1 MNFHRKS
8 IKFGAIALFIVI
20 LITLIVAPN
29 NSTNQS
35 GSTYNRAPD
44 GYGAWYE
51 FIQNEWRE
59 DNNIKIQRWQK
70 SSLPSQTKD
79 ENPITLVQI
88 YSEPIYSQ
96 SDSSNDLESSF
107 FSDSLKK
114 WLKKGNTIVILG
126 WYQPSSKAIF
136 KTQHSTVFGTIEIET
151 TRRAIN
157 RKEILLGD
165 DFGAIVWYKKIGKG
179 QAIFTTTPYLAA
191 NAYQDSLANYK
202 FLSNIVLHPNV
213 KTSKNKTIEV
223 KLQNQNNIPR
233 TIFIDEYIHGYQ
245 DKETIQ
251 QGEKDSVLKYFYQTS
266 LLPVFIQGIVII
278 VLTIFALNRRFGKP
292 QQFKPKILNNSRVYI
307 EALAA
312 VLQKAANHDFV
323 IDIVGKEEQLQ
334 LQKKLGLDNQL
345 LDDKTLI
352 DAWVQQ
358 TGKPAKLLEEVMK
371 IKLNSSQ
378 IGEVQLLKWLQKW
391 QEIYRS

>member
-1 MNFHRKS
+1 MNFQRKS

-20 LITLIVAPN
+20 LITLFVAPN

-51 FIQNEWRE
+51 FIQNEWGQ
-59 DNNIKIQRWQK
+59 DKNIQIQRWKK
-70 SSLPSQTKD
+70 SSLPPQTKD
-79 ENPITLVQI
+79 KNPITLVRA
-88 YSEPIYSQ
+88 YSDLIPSQ
-96 SDSSNDLESSF
+96 SDSSDDFKSSF

-114 WLKKGNTIVILG
+114 WIKKGNTIVILG
-126 WYQPSSKAIF
+126 WHQPSSKAVF
-136 KTQHSTVFGTIEIET
+136 KTQHSTAFGTIEIET
-151 TRRAIN
+151 TRRAID

-165 DFGAIVWYKKIGKG
+165 DFGAIVWQQKLGQG

-202 FLSNIVLHPNV
+202 FLSDIVLHPNT

-223 KLQNQNNIPR
+223 EFREQNNSPR
-233 TIFIDEYIHGYQ
+233 NIFVDEYIHGYQ
-245 DKETIQ
+245 DKETRQ
-251 QGEKDSVLKYFYQTS
+251 NGQKDSVLKYFSQTS
-266 LLPVFIQGIVII
+266 LLPVFIQGVII
-278 VLTIFALNRRFGKP
+278 LLMVIFALNRRFGKP
-292 QQFKPKILNNSRVYI
+292 QKFNLKSLNNSRVYI

-323 IDIVGKEEQLQ
+323 IDVVGKEEQLQ

-345 LDDKTLI
+345 LDEKTVI

-358 TGKPAKLLEEVMK
+358 TGKPAKLLEDVMN

-378 IGEVQLLKWLQKW
+378 IGEIQLLQWLQKW
-391 QEIYRS
+391 QEIHRS